1 MIRKAPLV
9 LERGNDQPPIVV
21 RVGQLWAIGKGDRKR
36 RVYSVIDLRRLP
48 EKEVRIWD
56 GFGRAE
62 RAEWVPLDDLA
73 AYELVS
79 RQGNLG
85 ESK

>member
-1 MIRKAPLV
+1 MMRKAPLV

-21 RVGQLWAIGKGDRKR
+21 RVGQLWAIGHGDKKR

-48 EKEVRIWD
+48 EKEVCLWD
-56 GFGRAE
+56 GLRNIS
-62 RAEWVPLDDLA
+62 RAEWIPLGDLA
-73 AYELVS
+73 AYELVP

-85 ESK
+85 ESR